1 MNLIDDII
9 LWHNELTQ
17 WRRDIH
23 AHPEL
28 AFEETRTA
36 DFVASQ
42 LESYGIEVTRGVG
55 ETGLVGTLKR
65 GSSNKAIGL
74 RADMDALPMDELNT
88 FAHKSKCPGRM
99 HGCGHDGHTV
109 MLLAAARYLAQSR
122 NFNGTVQF
130 IFQPAEEANAQGSGA
145 KAMIADGLFER
156 FPVDCVFALHNAPGL
171 KAGAIATLSG
181 PAMAS
186 MDLFDVT
193 IKGHGTHGAVPESGV
208 DPVVIAAAMISAWQT
223 IVSRNVSPQQ
233 STVISATT
241 ITAGNSWNVIPD
253 SAVIRGSIRSLS
265 PEIQKLVYERFHQL
279 THSIAEGFGATVD
292 IDYRQEYP
300 VTVNDEQQT
309 AFACEVAKSIV
320 GEDHLIPDAPPV
332 MGSEDFAAMLE
343 VKPGCYL
350 WVGNSDPADSQGET
364 SSNNLLGHLTVND
377 PCMVHEPT
385 YDFNDKIIPVG
396 ATLFVRLAEQYLL

>member
-1 MNLIDDII
+1 MNLIDDIV

-55 ETGLVGTLKR
+55 KTGLVGTLKR

-145 KAMIADGLFER
+145 KAMIADGYLNA
-156 FPVDCVFALHNAPGL
+156 FPWTVY
-171 KAGAIATLSG
+171 
-181 PAMAS
+181 
-186 MDLFDVT
+186 
-193 IKGHGTHGAVPESGV
+193 
-208 DPVVIAAAMISAWQT
+208 
-223 IVSRNVSPQQ
+223 SRY
-233 STVISATT
+233 
-241 ITAGNSWNVIPD
+241 IT
-253 SAVIRGSIRSLS
+253 R
-265 PEIQKLVYERFHQL
+265 
-279 THSIAEGFGATVD
+279 
-292 IDYRQEYP
+292 
-300 VTVNDEQQT
+300 
-309 AFACEVAKSIV
+309 
-320 GEDHLIPDAPPV
+320 
-332 MGSEDFAAMLE
+332 
-343 VKPGCYL
+343 
-350 WVGNSDPADSQGET
+350 
-364 SSNNLLGHLTVND
+364 LG
-377 PCMVHEPT
+377 
-385 YDFNDKIIPVG
+385 
-396 ATLFVRLAEQYLL
+396 